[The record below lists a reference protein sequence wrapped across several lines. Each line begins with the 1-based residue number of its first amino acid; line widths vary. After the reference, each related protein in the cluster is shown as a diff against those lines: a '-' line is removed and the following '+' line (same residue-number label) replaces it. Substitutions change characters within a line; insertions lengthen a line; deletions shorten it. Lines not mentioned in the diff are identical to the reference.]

1 MQHLEFFDIDHFE
14 ERYYRIPPPAGLEQ
28 FIDFFWETKF
38 SHLWEKYPTV
48 FSDAQFPNIGYTYI
62 INLGTPFTM
71 QVGDKQFRMKTDGFL
86 PRYNAIECFH
96 QPGNHMFGIK
106 FRVSPVMLEKKI
118 DFSEYRGYIFPLSY
132 LLSESLI
139 DSVKKAAS
147 FTERITMLSGY
158 FFSLL
163 NSYNRSLHPVTVVSE
178 ILEDCFQQNR
188 FSVTINELS
197 AQYRLS
203 ARTLQRYFDQCT
215 GISSKQALQVMRIR
229 KATAQLANAPSDFN
243 FRLYGYYDYSHF
255 FKHLKYFLKQS
266 TLKNIKLHLKLL
278 EALHR

>member
-1 MQHLEFFDIDHFE
+1 MQHIEFFDIDHFE
-14 ERYYRIPPPAGLEQ
+14 ENYHRIPPPVGLEQ

-38 SHLWEKYPTV
+38 AGLWEKYPAG

-71 QVGDKQFRMKTDGFL
+71 QVGDRQFRMKTDGFL

-96 QPGNHMFGIK
+96 RPGNHMFGIK
-106 FRVSPVMLEKKI
+106 FRISPVMLEKKI

-132 LLSESLI
+132 LLPQSLI
-139 DSVKKAAS
+139 DNVKKADS
-147 FTERITMLSGY
+147 FTERITILSAY

-163 NSYNRSLHPVTVVSE
+163 SNYNRSLHPVTIVSE

-188 FSVTINELS
+188 FSVTIEALA

-203 ARTLQRYFDQCT
+203 ARTLQRYFDKCT

-229 KATAQLANAPSDFN
+229 KATAQLANAPADFD
-243 FRLYGYYDYSHF
+243 FLMYGYYDYSHF
-255 FKHLKYFLKQS
+255 FKHLKHFLQQS
-266 TLKNIKLHLKLL
+266 TLKNIKLHLQLL
-278 EALHR
+278 EGLRR